1 MASVLR
7 STEIHPEMDDLLFPF
22 CSLTCSLPPGA
33 PPWWLRGASR
43 HQVVLVFSRGL
54 VEKSVPRRPGRV
66 WNIGRPPA
74 QERRRRGL
82 CGLAA
87 AFRFFLALR
96 LWELLQSSP
105 VAPEAPQRASR
116 FGAVGPLRRSW
127 RLGGGPVQCVPRG
140 PAPLPPRGCLVGP
153 CGPCAGSRR
162 ARRLL
167 WGGLGGRAGGS
178 LVVFKPRL
186 PVRSC
191 LVFLRSLVS
200 WGFQCLVGQRRK
212 AVREPGRAS
221 AWPPG
226 LRGTSIPEAV
236 FIAIG
241 NC

>member
-1 MASVLR
+1 MACGTLA
-7 STEIHPEMDDLLFPF
+7 D
-22 CSLTCSLPPGA
+22 PPRKSGA
-33 PPWWLRGASR
+33 
-43 HQVVLVFSRGL
+43 
-54 VEKSVPRRPGRV
+54 
-66 WNIGRPPA
+66 
-74 QERRRRGL
+74 
-82 CGLAA
+82 AA
-87 AFRFFLALR
+87 AFVAWRLRFA
-96 LWELLQSSP
+96 SSWRFAAGKNCCRT

-127 RLGGGPVQCVPRG
+127 RLGGAPVLGVLRG
-140 PAPLPPRGCLVGP
+140 PAPLHPRGWMVGP
-153 CGPCAGSRR
+153 CGPCAASRGG
-162 ARRLL
+162 RRLS